1 MNMMPA
7 FDRDG
12 AQAGTPRRAAPRFLV
27 LDAMRGLAAL
37 MVLFRHL
44 PDTQLR
50 SFTPASHLAVDF
62 FFMLSG
68 FVIVH
73 RYGEMLARERAVG
86 RFMRARLTRLLP
98 LNIAALAPA
107 ALVFALL
114 PGAGGD
120 PVSPALL
127 ALALAVGAVFV
138 PMPPGLWVDDAEIF
152 PLNPPVWSLG
162 YELAV
167 NLAFA
172 LALPLL
178 AGRRLGAALALAA
191 AALVVA
197 GIAANGLDWGVS
209 AAGAPVAAARVSFA
223 FLAGVALHRAWAR
236 GRFARWNRPW
246 LATAML
252 TAALMLPADGGD
264 RMLADLVSV
273 LLIFPAV
280 IALATH
286 PIAQPRL
293 AAMAALS
300 GRLSYPL
307 YVMHGP
313 LLFAAVA
320 TSHAL
325 GGGAFSRFGLAG
337 SAVLIALALAAA
349 HLGERWI
356 DAPARRRLS
365 GPRHAG

>member
-7 FDRDG
+7 LEHGFPLDG
-12 AQAGTPRRAAPRFLV
+12 AQRRAAPRFLV

-44 PDTQLR
+44 PDTRLR
-50 SFTPASHLAVDF
+50 SYTSASHLAVDF

-68 FVIVH
+68 FVIAY
-73 RYGEMLARERAVG
+73 RYGDMLARERAVG
-86 RFMRARLTRLLP
+86 GFMRARLARLLP
-98 LNIAALAPA
+98 LNVAALAPA
-107 ALVFALL
+107 LLAYALV
-114 PGAGGD
+114 PGVADNAG
-120 PVSPALL
+120 PALV
-127 ALALAVGAVFV
+127 ALALVAGALFV
-138 PMPPGLWVDDAEIF
+138 PLPPGVWVDDAAIF

-167 NLAFA
+167 NVAFA
-172 LALPLL
+172 IALPLL
-178 AGRRLGAALALAA
+178 AGRRLGWAIALAA
-191 AALVVA
+191 VALVIA
-197 GIAANGLDWGVS
+197 GIMADGLDRGVS

-223 FLAGVALHRAWAR
+223 FLVGAALHRAWAQ
-236 GRFARWNRPW
+236 GRLARWNRPW

-252 TAALMLPADGGD
+252 IGALMLPAGGGD
-264 RMLADLVSV
+264 RVLADLVIV
-273 LLIFPAV
+273 LAVFPAV

-286 PIAQPRL
+286 PITQPRI
-293 AAMAALS
+293 AAAAALS

-320 TSHAL
+320 TGHAL
-325 GGGAFSRFGLAG
+325 GGGEFSRFGLAG
-337 SAVLIALALAAA
+337 SALLIAVALAVA

-356 DAPARRRLS
+356 DAPARRRFGRRRL
-365 GPRHAG
+365 RL